1 MQVLGIDVGGTK
13 IEIASVAH
21 GRAVEPCEAQT
32 PLSDSAALIDG
43 IEALARQVI
52 ERDGEPE
59 AIGVGVPSQIDFET
73 GTVVASVNIPLEG
86 VPLRDELQRRFGIP
100 VFVDNDANV
109 AALAEAQWIE
119 GGPAHHLVMLTLG
132 TGVGGGVIIDGNV
145 FRGATGLGAELG
157 HMVIQADGLPCP
169 GRTCPNRGCIEAYCS
184 GSALERAAG
193 MKGPEVEAAA
203 RAGDAEAQRH
213 LDDLGRWLGVGI
225 SNFVNIF
232 EPEHIVIGG
241 GLGASA
247 ADLFLDT
254 AVGEAR
260 SRALPAGFEHLTV
273 SVAKGGSDA
282 GVIGAGF
289 LAQKEHAL
297 ATGERDTALTKTA
310 NPGRG

>member
-13 IEIASVAH
+13 VEIVSVAD
-21 GRAVEPCEAQT
+21 GRALKPRETPT
-32 PLSDSAALIDG
+32 PLSDSGALIDG
-43 IEALARQVI
+43 IEALAREVI
-52 ERDGEPE
+52 KRDGEPA
-59 AIGVGVPSQIDFET
+59 AIGVGVPSQIDFAT

-86 VPLRDELQRRFGIP
+86 VPLRDELQKRFGIP

-109 AALAEAQWIE
+109 AALAEAQWVE
-119 GGPAHHLVMLTLG
+119 GGPARHLVMLTLG

-203 RAGDAEAQRH
+203 RAGDAEAQKH

-247 ADLFLDT
+247 AGLFLDT
-254 AVGEAR
+254 AGGGGR
-260 SRALPAGFEHLTV
+260 PRALPAGVEQLPV
-273 SVAKGGSDA
+273 SLPQG
-282 GVIGAGF
+282 GAG
-289 LAQKEHAL
+289 
-297 ATGERDTALTKTA
+297 G
-310 NPGRG
+310 G

>member
-13 IEIASVAH
+13 IEIASVAD
-21 GRAVEPCEAQT
+21 GRAVEPCEAPT
-32 PLSDSAALIDG
+32 PLSDSGALIDG

-157 HMVIQADGLPCP
+157 HMVIEADGLKCP

-193 MKGPEVEAAA
+193 MKGREVEAAA
-203 RAGDAEAQRH
+203 RAGDAEAQKH

-254 AVGEAR
+254 AVEEAR
-260 SRALPAGFEHLTV
+260 SRALPAGFERLTV
-273 SVAKGGSDA
+273 SLAKGGSDA